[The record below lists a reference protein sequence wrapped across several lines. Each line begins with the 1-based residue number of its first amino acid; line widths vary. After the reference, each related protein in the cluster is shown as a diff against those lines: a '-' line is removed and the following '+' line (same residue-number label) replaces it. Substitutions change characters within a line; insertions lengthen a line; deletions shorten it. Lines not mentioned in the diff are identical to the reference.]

1 VQNAVLA
8 ALVDC
13 LVFIEQSSDEVIDA
27 DAAVQAVEDVSARL
41 AALPP
46 SDRGEL
52 VARLSDLAL
61 EAEPPRR
68 EFIERLP
75 EALGLKA

>member
-1 VQNAVLA
+1 MERAVLA

-13 LVFIEQSSDEVIDA
+13 LAFIEQSPDEVVDG
-27 DAAVQAVEDVSARL
+27 DAAVQTLEDGSARL

-52 VARLSDLAL
+52 VARLRDLAL

-68 EFIERLP
+68 EFIEGLP
-75 EALGLKA
+75 EALGLTA